1 MIEPL
6 SVLSVVA
13 GLIYLVM
20 GGDLLIRGSISTARR
35 FNVPPALVGATLV
48 ALGTSLPEL
57 IVSLLAATTDHAGLA
72 LGNVVGSNVTNILLV
87 LGVPAL
93 FVPVAGSRDTKVH
106 LAFMLFV
113 TAVFLVLCLVSSP
126 LSRLDGLV
134 LIGIMAAAVALS
146 ASGKL
151 DIIDLT
157 GEDVEYERVLGMP
170 ERPAMIGFFIVFGA
184 ATLPLG
190 AQITVR
196 GATEIAAQ
204 TGAAESA
211 IGATIIALGTS
222 LPELVV
228 SVMAALHRQ
237 IDMAIG
243 NAIGSNTLNLLVV
256 IGVTSLVA
264 DLPVTAGVLHTGLWF
279 MLGSTL
285 LLAAFVFSGRAINR
299 PAGIALL
306 AGYAAFVWLVF

>member
-6 SVLSVVA
+6 SILSVVA

-35 FNVPPALVGATLV
+35 LNVPPALVGATLV

-93 FVPVAGSRDTKVH
+93 FVPIAGSRDTKVH
-106 LAFMLFV
+106 LAFMLLV

-126 LSRLDGLV
+126 LSRLDGMI
-134 LIGIMAAAVALS
+134 LIGIMAAAVVLS
-146 ASGKL
+146 ASGRL
-151 DIIDLT
+151 DIIDLS
-157 GEDVEYERVLGMP
+157 GEDVEYERVIGMP
-170 ERPAMIGFFIVFGA
+170 EKPAMIGFFILFGA

-256 IGVTSLVA
+256 IGATSLVA

-279 MLGSTL
+279 MAGSAL
-285 LLAAFVFSGRAINR
+285 LLAGFVFFNRAINR